1 MGLIMSPGSVS
12 AQLDAMNRNLNS
24 SLAYVQNILA
34 KIGAFEGTIDVLKG
48 VSYSAVRNYYSRIH
62 LPLLRG
68 LAMYLEDMIQENY
81 QYKMY
86 IGAYLSGIGY
96 VDEDALKHEL
106 TKLRE
111 QINGVYGMMCKEGY
125 PTSLSGMLNCME
137 QTERL
142 IVDKLEQISQF
153 RAASASLYA
162 NMNMYKD
169 NILSGIQC
177 LNGSTLEGKR
187 ICYKADP
194 VNTEWASNLNWQ
206 WVQNL
211 EEQKVKFVSAMS
223 EHFGFDQEVSNLLYE
238 LYFRMDEAGVEN
250 VNQKYFAILG
260 SYVYSNEDGFD
271 VKNVA
276 WNKIAG
282 THNDVDAVLA
292 EYGFTKEE
300 REKLKK
306 EIKNNY
312 GLSWI
317 DDPEDNIY
325 YGKSDLAHMSVILAT
340 MLNDYEAGWEYGGSF
355 VGGCFNGVFNLEA
368 NAGYIGDLYGT
379 ATNGAKLTQDDYK
392 ADLDAVNLCNRLK
405 TNQNG
410 IGVVGD
416 YYAGISEGR
425 INRANEFFVN
435 LGDGDYNQGVQ
446 ILEQQIQSNREYLL
460 NNPTGYLPYI
470 GGRAWVNAIKQ
481 KNVTLHDVLLER
493 HKIERNFY
501 RSIMSGAN
509 EYQEIEEINV
519 NLAEK
524 GTRKEDAE

>member
-12 AQLDAMNRNLNS
+12 AQLDAMNQNLNS

-111 QINGVYGMMCKEGY
+111 QINSVYGMMCKEGY
-125 PTSLSGMLNCME
+125 PTSLSGMLDCME

-142 IVDKLEQISQF
+142 IVEKLEQISQF

-194 VNTEWASNLNWQ
+194 VNTEWASNLNRQ

-211 EEQKVKFVSAMS
+211 EEQKVKFVSAMN
-223 EHFGFDQEVSNLLYE
+223 EHFGFDSEVSNLLYE

-250 VNQKYFAILG
+250 VNQEYFAILA

-282 THNDVDAVLA
+282 THNDVNAVLA
-292 EYGFTKEE
+292 EYGFTEE
-300 REKLKK
+300 EIEKLKK
-306 EIKNNY
+306 EIKNNN
-312 GLSWI
+312 GLSWR
-317 DDPEDNIY
+317 DDLENNIY

-340 MLNDYEAGWEYGGSF
+340 LLNDYEEGWQYGGSF
-355 VGGCFNGVFNLEA
+355 VGWYCNGIFDLEA

-379 ATNGAKLTQDDYK
+379 AGNGAKLTQDDYK

-410 IGVVGD
+410 IGVLGD

-435 LGDGDYNQGVQ
+435 LGDGDYNQGLQ
-446 ILEQQIQSNREYLL
+446 RLEQQMESNR
-460 NNPTGYLPYI
+460 NHIVVAQNGYWAYI
-470 GGRAWVNAIKQ
+470 GKEAYNNIEGQ
-481 KNVTLHDVLLER
+481 KDVTLNDVLLER

-501 RSIMSGAN
+501 RSIISGAN
-509 EYQEIEEINV
+509 EYQEMEEINIS
-519 NLAEK
+519 LAET
-524 GTRKEDAE
+524 GLREENAE